1 MGNGS
6 QKSTQKGCI
15 AETFSIL
22 TVNKTGGFTHT
33 NLWVYSPNL
42 HKTGCGDTH
51 LLTPALGGVQGDSQL
66 SL

>member
-6 QKSTQKGCI
+6 HKSAQKGCI

-22 TVNKTGGFTHT
+22 TVKETGGFTHT
-33 NLWVYSPNL
+33 NPWVHSPAL
-42 HKTGCGDTH
+42 HKTGCGGTH
-51 LLTPALGGVQGDSQL
+51 LLTPALGGVQGDPQL